1 MQLSIR
7 LVTRPRPGVWP
18 RVAVTVV
25 IIVIVAIAGWAAYG
39 PSGAIAVLAGSGA
52 LAQLTPLARRQ
63 GAVRPAG
70 GTSER

>member
-7 LVTRPRPGVWP
+7 VVTGSRPRVWP
-18 RVAVTVV
+18 RVVVTIV

-39 PSGAIAVLAGSGA
+39 PSGVIAVLAASGA
-52 LAQLTPLARRQ
+52 LAQLGPLELRQ
-63 GAVRPAG
+63 GAIRPTG

>member
-1 MQLSIR
+1 
-7 LVTRPRPGVWP
+7 
-18 RVAVTVV
+18 VTVV